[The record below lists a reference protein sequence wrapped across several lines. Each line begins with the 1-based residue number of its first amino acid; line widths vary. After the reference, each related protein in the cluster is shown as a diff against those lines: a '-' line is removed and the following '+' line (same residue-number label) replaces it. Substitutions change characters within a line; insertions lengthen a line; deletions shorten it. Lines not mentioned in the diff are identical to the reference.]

1 MAFLDEL
8 VGLTVTLRGTAAD
21 AHRGAV
27 VLGDAGWVV
36 HVEGLAEWGPATG
49 RPVEVTGLLV
59 ETPLGPQPVVRD
71 GAVSHGASG
80 TRHVLRGASW
90 RLAA

>member
-1 MAFLDEL
+1 MVFLDEL

-27 VLGDAGWVV
+27 VHGDADWVV
-36 HVEGLAEWGPATG
+36 YVEGLADWGGTVG
-49 RPVEVTGLLV
+49 LSVEVTGLLI
-59 ETPLGPQPVVRD
+59 ETPLAPEPAVRD

-80 TRHVLRGASW
+80 TRHVLRGATW
-90 RLAA
+90 RLA